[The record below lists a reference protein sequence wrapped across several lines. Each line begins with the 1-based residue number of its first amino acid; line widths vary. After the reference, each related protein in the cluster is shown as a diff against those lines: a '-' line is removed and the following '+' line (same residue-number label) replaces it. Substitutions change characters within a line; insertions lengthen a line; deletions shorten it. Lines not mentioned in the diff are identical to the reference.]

1 MKKLYLILALA
12 LPATSCS
19 FGIGIPEEDASGVL
33 KVRIEQM
40 KHSVSAATKVS
51 YSGSYGEHSEF
62 ETGDRFGLF
71 VFDDRGQI
79 QAANKPVYCS
89 GYDNDGETVWSIYK
103 PGGSEGNSSNH
114 PLSEI
119 LGLGHQYFAY
129 FPYNE
134 TYDGRTSLDE
144 VKSIVA
150 EFYGTLPKDQSSSFT
165 QYDLIVA
172 SNIPGCEFG
181 EVYFQGKQVGLTFGH
196 TMSMLRF
203 FLPTGSV
210 KYEYVFDG
218 KDFTPHILSSDGS
231 TDECRYLFEPGCILN
246 FCVKYVYDG
255 KLYKFETGKLLD
267 LWPVTTV
274 AGHCYFHDDRATK
287 VPYNSAVDMGTSVL
301 WASFNVGA
309 EEDASATLGNISSL
323 KGEMLMWGVN
333 QITGAVG
340 SGAYNNYNKNF
351 TSGTKPSEL
360 PVGYNYSGDA
370 LYDPA
375 RNLWG
380 GEWRTPTR
388 DEWQELFDACTCTV
402 NNKAITF
409 TSKSTNN
416 SITLTYAGYDN
427 GSGATSTGNGYYWSS
442 VSSNPAS
449 NGAPKAVATYF
460 TSYGVGTMN
469 TNADRYT
476 GLPVRPVLS
485 K

>member
-19 FGIGIPEEDASGVL
+19 YGIGIPEEDASGVL

-40 KHSVSAATKVS
+40 EHSVSAATKVS

-71 VFDDRGQI
+71 VFNDLGQI

-89 GYDNDGETVWSIYK
+89 GYDNNGETVWSIYK
-103 PGGSEGNSSNH
+103 HGGSEGNSSNH

-150 EFYGTLPKDQSSSFT
+150 EFYGALPKDQSSSFT

-231 TDECRYLFEPGCILN
+231 TDECRYLFEPGCALN
-246 FCVKYVYDG
+246 FCVKYLYDG
-255 KLYKFETGKLLD
+255 KLYKFETGKMLD
-267 LWPVTTV
+267 LWPLTTV
-274 AGHCYFHDDRATK
+274 AGHCYFHDDTATRI
-287 VPYNSAVDMGTSVL
+287 PYSSAVDMGTSVL
-301 WASFNVGA
+301 WASFNIGA
-309 EEDASATLGNISSL
+309 EDDASATIENIGKL
-323 KGEMLMWGVN
+323 RGDIFMWGVN
-333 QITGAVG
+333 QVTGAVG
-340 SGAYNNYNKNF
+340 KPAYNTFNNAF

-360 PVGYNYSGDA
+360 PVGYNYSGDVR
-370 LYDPA
+370 YDAA

-380 GEWRTPTR
+380 GEWRTPTQE
-388 DEWQELFDACTCTV
+388 EWRELYAACTYSV
-402 NNKAITF
+402 SGNVITF
-409 TSKSTNN
+409 KSKTTGNTIS
-416 SITLTYAGYDN
+416 LAHAGYDN
-427 GSGATSTGNGYYWSS
+427 GSGAQQPTTGYYWSS
-442 VSSNPAS
+442 TSNATNQTKAISTNFSNTGSSVS
-449 NGAPKAVATYF
+449 
-460 TSYGVGTMN
+460 MN
-469 TNADRYT
+469 VNADRYT
-476 GLPVRPVLS
+476 GLPIRPVYS
-485 K
+485 R

>member
-51 YSGSYGEHSEF
+51 YSGSYGEHSKF

-71 VFDDRGQI
+71 VFNDLGQI

-144 VKSIVA
+144 VKSIVD
-150 EFYGTLPKDQSSSFT
+150 EFYGALPKDQSSSFT

-231 TDECRYLFEPGCILN
+231 NDECRYLFEPGCALN
-246 FCVKYVYDG
+246 FCVKYLYNG
-255 KLYKFETGKLLD
+255 KLYKFETGKMLD
-267 LWPVTTV
+267 LWPLTTV
-274 AGHCYFHDDRATK
+274 AGHCYFHDDTATRI
-287 VPYNSAVDMGTSVL
+287 PYSSAVDMGTSVL
-301 WASFNVGA
+301 WASFNIGA
-309 EEDASATLGNISSL
+309 EDDASATIENIGKL
-323 KGEMLMWGVN
+323 RGDIFMWGVN
-333 QITGAVG
+333 QVTGAVG
-340 SGAYNNYNKNF
+340 KPAYNTFNNAF

-360 PVGYNYSGDA
+360 PMGHNYSGDVR
-370 LYDPA
+370 YDAA

-380 GEWRTPTR
+380 GEWRTPTQE
-388 DEWQELFDACTCTV
+388 EWKELYAACTYSV
-402 NNKAITF
+402 SGNVITF
-409 TSKSTNN
+409 KSKTTGNTIS
-416 SITLTYAGYDN
+416 LAHAGYDN
-427 GSGATSTGNGYYWSS
+427 GSGAQQASIGYYWSS
-442 VSSNPAS
+442 TSNATNQAKAISTNFSNTGSSVS
-449 NGAPKAVATYF
+449 
-460 TSYGVGTMN
+460 MN
-469 TNADRYT
+469 VNADRFT
-476 GLPVRPVLS
+476 GLPIRPVYS
-485 K
+485 R